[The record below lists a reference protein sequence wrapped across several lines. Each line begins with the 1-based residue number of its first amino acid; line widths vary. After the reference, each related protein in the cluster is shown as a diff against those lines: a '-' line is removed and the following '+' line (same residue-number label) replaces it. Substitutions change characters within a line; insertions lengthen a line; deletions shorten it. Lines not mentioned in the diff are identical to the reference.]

1 MEALVYAYFFVLVA
15 LSVFAVFILI
25 KTAVSFRN
33 HMKIL
38 KAIDDFADDDNYEE
52 ALRIIWEMEDLSK
65 TLWRLWDWGR
75 KNILPKDD
83 YELIKPYIH

>member
-1 MEALVYAYFFVLVA
+1 MEVAFYAFINVLVA
-15 LSVFAVFILI
+15 GLLFLFYLLI
-25 KTAVSFRN
+25 KVDVAFKN

-38 KAIDDFADDDNYEE
+38 KAIEEFMYDDNYEE
-52 ALRIIWEMEDLSK
+52 ALRILGELEELED
-65 TLWRLWDWGR
+65 TLWRLWDWGC

>member
-1 MEALVYAYFFVLVA
+1 MEFNVLVA
-15 LSVFAVFILI
+15 GLLFLFYLLI
-25 KTAVSFRN
+25 KVDVSYRN
-33 HMKIL
+33 HIKIL
-38 KAIDDFADDDNYEE
+38 NAIEEFMYDDNYEE
-52 ALRIIWEMEDLSK
+52 ALRIMWEMEDLSK